1 MDKTQLIILLFSV
14 AVAILAAGI
23 IMVSIA
29 YYRLKKAQ
37 REKGEYPDDVKIR
50 KGVRY
55 STDEAAFTDGKE
67 NVRLTQKDFVLARG
81 VVYVVEK
88 GGELMP
94 GVYTVLKS
102 LDAVGEFKIR
112 VAGYVRT
119 YKHGDKVVLHDGDE
133 VEATSSDVI
142 LA

>member
-1 MDKTQLIILLFSV
+1 MDKTQLTILLFSI
-14 AVAILAAGI
+14 AVAILSVGI
-23 IMVSIA
+23 ALVSVA

-37 REKGEYPDDVKIR
+37 RGKGEYPEDVKVR

-55 STDEAAFTDGKE
+55 SRDEAAFTEGEE
-67 NVRLTQKDFVLARG
+67 NVRLTPKDFVLARG
-81 VVYVVEK
+81 TVYVVEQ

-94 GVYTVLKS
+94 GVYTALKS
-102 LDAVGEFKIR
+102 ADSVDEFKIR

-119 YKHGDKVVLHDGDE
+119 YKHGDKVILHTGDE

>member
-14 AVAILAAGI
+14 AVALLSAGI

-37 REKGEYPDDVKIR
+37 RGKGEYPDDVKIR

-67 NVRLTQKDFVLARG
+67 NVRLTQKDV
-81 VVYVVEK
+81 
-88 GGELMP
+88 
-94 GVYTVLKS
+94 
-102 LDAVGEFKIR
+102 
-112 VAGYVRT
+112 
-119 YKHGDKVVLHDGDE
+119 
-133 VEATSSDVI
+133 
-142 LA
+142 

>member
-67 NVRLTQKDFVLARG
+67 NVRKADPKGFRIISRRGLRRGKGRRADAR
-81 VVYVVEK
+81 
-88 GGELMP
+88 
-94 GVYTVLKS
+94 S
-102 LDAVGEFKIR
+102 LYGAEIFGRRRRI
-112 VAGYVRT
+112 
-119 YKHGDKVVLHDGDE
+119 
-133 VEATSSDVI
+133 
-142 LA
+142 

>member
-88 GGELMP
+88 GG
-94 GVYTVLKS
+94 
-102 LDAVGEFKIR
+102 D
-112 VAGYVRT
+112 
-119 YKHGDKVVLHDGDE
+119 
-133 VEATSSDVI
+133 
-142 LA
+142 